1 MRNILNKFGVSS
13 DRSLHNAWQIVLSAF
28 FKFGSILVLFL
39 LIPLS
44 IEVLGEEHYGFWI
57 AVSAFLSWFAFV
69 DLGVIS
75 VLRNKFAEAL
85 AENDSFK
92 AKKLVSNAY
101 FINASIGLY
110 LFGVFALL
118 SSAVPW
124 AKWFNITSVSHDELS
139 LFAILIFAAY
149 VIQWNLETIV
159 TLCISVQK
167 PMVGH
172 LYQFCSHALSL
183 GLIFGLSS
191 IHTLSLI
198 EYGLILLLSP
208 ISVLLILSLIYFSK
222 EFRAYLPS
230 LKLIEASTIRSLVRI
245 GIVFFIGQ
253 LAWISITTVDN
264 LLIASFFNPEE
275 VVPYSVSMRLF
286 SVPLM
291 LHLLIVTPFWS
302 AITEAQAS
310 DDTSWIQR
318 SMRGLQFIALAFV
331 AFCILLVFITPVI
344 YSIWLG
350 EQFAYD
356 FYMDLS
362 IALFT
367 SLVILNTTYS
377 YYLYGRSKILL
388 QMIVTVFAA
397 LVNLPLSYYLSVQL
411 NFGPKGIV
419 MSTVV
424 SMLPVLCVT
433 YIQFRKVL
441 EQKAKG
447 LWNR

>member
-1 MRNILNKFGVSS
+1 MRHILNKFGVSS
-13 DRSLHNAWQIVLSAF
+13 QRSLHNAWQIVLSGF
-28 FKFGSILVLFL
+28 FKLGSILVLFL
-39 LIPLS
+39 LIPSS
-44 IEVLGEEHYGFWI
+44 IHVLGEEHYGFWI

-85 AENDSFK
+85 AENDSLK

-101 FINASIGLY
+101 FINASIGFY
-110 LFGVFALL
+110 LLGVFALI
-118 SSAVPW
+118 STTVPW
-124 AKWFNITSVSHDELS
+124 EKWFNITSISNDELS
-139 LFAILIFAAY
+139 LFTVLIFAAY

-159 TLCISVQK
+159 TLCIAVQK

-172 LYQFCSHALSL
+172 LYQFLSHSLSL
-183 GLIFGLSS
+183 GLIFGFSS
-191 IHTLSLI
+191 LHTLNLT
-198 EYGLILLLSP
+198 EYGLILLGSP
-208 ISVLLILSLIYFSK
+208 ISVLLVFTIYFYNR
-222 EFRAYLPS
+222 EFKAYLPS
-230 LKLIEASTIRSLVRI
+230 FKLVNGATIRSLIRI

-264 LLIASFFNPEE
+264 LLIVHFFNPEE
-275 VVPYSVSMRLF
+275 VVPYSVSTRLF

-310 DDTSWIQR
+310 DDTIWIQR
-318 SMRGLQFIALAFV
+318 SMRGLQFIALGFV
-331 AFCILLVFITPVI
+331 AFCLLLVFLTPFI
-344 YSIWLG
+344 YRVWLG
-350 EQFAYD
+350 ESYEHD

-362 IALFT
+362 IASFT

-397 LVNLPLSYYLSVQL
+397 LVNLPLSYFLSVHL
-411 NFGPKGIV
+411 NLGPKGIV
-419 MSTVV
+419 MSTVL
-424 SMLPVLCVT
+424 SMFPVLCLT
-433 YIQFRKVL
+433 YLQFRKVL

-447 LWNR
+447 LWNC